1 MTVDTSRMFESPPR
15 CFTPPPPPAGD
26 DEMSGNGTRCGRR
39 VISSFAQCSPPPT
52 PRIRKSML
60 SSDVK
65 TSLRSNLEML
75 STPDL
80 LDASKAASSSR
91 RSLPA
96 RFDYSFERSQQ
107 MFYRGLDESRMRRQ
121 SAAALEQLLQQA
133 VAVAAEY
140 NDGSSSSL
148 PTAGEDYDYSERDLD
163 DDDVV
168 VRESMTLTD
177 LTTPVPRQSATVS
190 QQMLAGFDESPT
202 GIMDFF
208 MCPPLLSGDVGSSK
222 GKDIS
227 NPAGGE
233 QRAPHGLQSLESL

>member
-1 MTVDTSRMFESPPR
+1 
-15 CFTPPPPPAGD
+15 
-26 DEMSGNGTRCGRR
+26 
-39 VISSFAQCSPPPT
+39 
-52 PRIRKSML
+52 ML

-80 LDASKAASSSR
+80 LDASKAASAR

-96 RFDYSFERSQQ
+96 KFDYSFERSQQ

-121 SAAALEQLLQQA
+121 SAAALEQLLRQA

-140 NDGSSSSL
+140 TDGSSSPL
-148 PTAGEDYDYSERDLD
+148 PTAGEYYDYSERDLD

-168 VRESMTLTD
+168 VRDSMNMSD
-177 LTTPVPRQSATVS
+177 LTTPLPRQSGTVS

-208 MCPPLLSGDVGSSK
+208 MCPPLLSGDGGCSK

-227 NPAGGE
+227 NPANGEE
-233 QRAPHGLQSLESL
+233 QRTHHGLQSLESL